1 MLAWACTVI
10 VCRQRGRPGGLAA
23 LAPPPLKRPGRR
35 GASGVGAGAGH
46 LARGE
51 GAGAGHLAR
60 SRGGLRSAR
69 ATSAPL
75 RGASPAR

>member
-1 MLAWACTVI
+1 MLAGVCAVI
-10 VCRQRGRPGGLAA
+10 VCGQRGRPGRLAA
-23 LAPPPLKRPGRR
+23 LAAPPLMRR
-35 GASGVGAGAGH
+35 GGGGLRAAGAGAGH

-69 ATSAPL
+69 ATSASL
-75 RGASPAR
+75 RVASPAR